1 MSSQLIFPLTDVKEL
16 GELAVDA
23 VVPSDEFAEV
33 LAEGKLVGDVTVAG
47 TIHHVDD
54 EARFEGTASGRWRFE
69 CTRCL
74 APIENPWREKIE
86 AEAPIDG
93 GPMDLTEEVR
103 QSIGLAEPMKIFC
116 KPDCKGL
123 CVVCRQ
129 NRNEK
134 ECGHPQPQ
142 ATEAGLPQTTRP
154 RLTPRPDKG

>member
-1 MSSQLIFPLTDVKEL
+1 MSSELIFPLTDVKEL

-23 VVPSDEFAEV
+23 VVPSDEFAGA
-33 LAEGKLVGDVTVAG
+33 LTEGKLVGDVTVAG
-47 TIHHVDD
+47 EIHRVDD

-74 APIENPWREKIE
+74 APIENPWREKLE

-103 QSIGLAEPMKIFC
+103 QTIGLAEPMKIFC

-123 CVVCRQ
+123 CAVCRQ
-129 NRNEK
+129 NRNVK
-134 ECGHPQPQ
+134 DCGHPQP
-142 ATEAGLPQTTRP
+142 EADAGRGPTTRL